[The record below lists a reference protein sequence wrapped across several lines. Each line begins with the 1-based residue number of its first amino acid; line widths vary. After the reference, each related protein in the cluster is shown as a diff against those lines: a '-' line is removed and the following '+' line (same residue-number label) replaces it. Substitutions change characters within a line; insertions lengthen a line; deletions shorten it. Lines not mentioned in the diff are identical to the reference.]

1 MTPSASVILWGV
13 LLYVSAGL
21 IIALAFVAVGAP
33 RLIGHGAADQG
44 PAPMTLG
51 ARLLLI
57 PGAVLFWP
65 LVLRRWLGEPL

>member
-21 IIALAFVAVGAP
+21 IIALAFAAVGAP
-33 RLIGHGAADQG
+33 RLIGHGT
-44 PAPMTLG
+44 APMTLG

-65 LVLRRWLGEPL
+65 LVLKRWLGKPL